1 VFHDIEEISQSE
13 FMLPPPSSAAI
24 LNATFCAV
32 PQGCFAKTAQRAGL
46 LMKFSC
52 LEEGGVDQNESFLFS
67 GLDTPLYEHSGLHLD
82 RLDAA
87 LDQRYALFPYPLFS
101 HPFSLLINRLF

>member
-1 VFHDIEEISQSE
+1 
-13 FMLPPPSSAAI
+13 MLPPPSSAAI
-24 LNATFCAV
+24 LNSTFYAV

-52 LEEGGVDQNESFLFS
+52 LEEGGLDQNESFLFS
-67 GLDTPLYEHSGLHLD
+67 GLDTPEEHGLHLD

-87 LDQRYALFPYPLFS
+87 LDQRYSLSPIPVLPALEP
-101 HPFSLLINRLF
+101 